1 MAGSFV
7 LRRTLCDVAATAA
20 FAAELA
26 GALKPGDLLC
36 LRGELGAGKSE
47 LARGVLRALGVSGD
61 IPSPSFNIA
70 LTYESAA
77 GPLWHYDFYRLSSP
91 DELSEIGLED
101 VLGQA
106 IAIIEWPERAGAV
119 LPDERID
126 IHLEQGSSANERV
139 ATLSARE
146 DPFKR

>member
-1 MAGSFV
+1 MAGSFA
-7 LRRTLCDVAATAA
+7 LRRTFADVAATAA

-26 GALKPGDLLC
+26 AALKPGDVLC
-36 LRGELGAGKSE
+36 LWGELGAGKSE
-47 LARGVLRALGVSGD
+47 LARGVLRALGVCGD

-70 LTYESAA
+70 LRYDSAA

-106 IAIIEWPERAGAV
+106 IAIIEWPERMGAL
-119 LPDERID
+119 LPSDRID
-126 IHLEQGSSANERV
+126 VRLEQGETAGERV
-139 ATLSARE
+139 ATLNARR